1 MLQKREEKAGFGGI
15 LNFSRLGRAASGAGV
30 CGSDSDFG
38 GVTPDD
44 AFANLPP
51 ACQSQKQNPFMLRL
65 SFWGTRC
72 RVCLTFRDTS
82 LIHPRTFIHP
92 TKPHSEPRLHG
103 RPSFQR
109 REGRHGV
116 DVARLSSTPRPRTRP
131 CDTVIHLSFVG
142 SVESRGLM
150 VPPNM
155 QIEGDGVRGVD
166 CKGELNGARV
176 R

>member
-1 MLQKREEKAGFGGI
+1 M
-15 LNFSRLGRAASGAGV
+15 NFSRLGQPLARAYAVRTS
-30 CGSDSDFG
+30 
-38 GVTPDD
+38 GVTPDG
-44 AFANLPP
+44 AFANLSP
-51 ACQSQKQNPFMLRL
+51 ACQLLKQNPSRL
-65 SFWGTRC
+65 WRSFCGMRC

-116 DVARLSSTPRPRTRP
+116 DVARLSSTPRPRTRS
-131 CDTVIHLSFVG
+131 CDRVIHLSFVG
-142 SVESRGLM
+142 TGEDHGLM

-155 QIEGDGVRGVD
+155 QIEGDGVREGGRLQRRTKRS
-166 CKGELNGARV
+166 KGTVAR
-176 R
+176 